1 MFDPIIAS
9 QEIKDSYIDYITT
22 TFHMADPDYA
32 KEFRR
37 ELTKEGMVAKGPF
50 LDIGGSFE
58 TGRTLHNL
66 MEEGRISPL
75 FENLEPI
82 AEKDKELKLDRP
94 LYLHQETALLKASSG
109 ENLVVTTGTGSGK
122 TESFLLPIINH
133 LLHEKAS
140 GTLNP
145 GVRAIVIYPM
155 NALANDQMKRMRA
168 LFRGYPDICYGV
180 YNGNTEHTQSKALA
194 EYRRTFKDPNGNPT
208 DPAPN
213 EIISREVMQKTPPH
227 ILITNYSM
235 LEYMMLRPKDDA
247 VFSGARLKFIVLD
260 EAHIYKGATGMETS
274 LLMRRLRARISEP
287 GSVQYI
293 LTSATLGGPDSNG
306 EILNFAEKLC
316 GVPFQASG
324 IIRSKEKQPAMV
336 ELQDFP
342 PQIFEELYQH
352 PQATGEILCR
362 YQADFAPDG
371 DDAEKLYAFFLH
383 CRLFDGLRK
392 SASDPITVT
401 QLQKTLSA
409 ICPLTS
415 SQVVAFIAVC
425 ARAEKDGASL
435 IKPRYHFLYAPL
447 RVHTLLLMR
456 QNISIYRERWHIE
469 ILKLRLIPQFSKPL
483 YVQIAV
489 EWPLLGKLMEAIFVS
504 VLVTGRMIMPTIF
517 I

>member
-1 MFDPIIAS
+1 
-9 QEIKDSYIDYITT
+9 
-22 TFHMADPDYA
+22 
-32 KEFRR
+32 
-37 ELTKEGMVAKGPF
+37 
-50 LDIGGSFE
+50 
-58 TGRTLHNL
+58 
-66 MEEGRISPL
+66 
-75 FENLEPI
+75 
-82 AEKDKELKLDRP
+82 
-94 LYLHQETALLKASSG
+94 
-109 ENLVVTTGTGSGK
+109 
-122 TESFLLPIINH
+122 
-133 LLHEKAS
+133 
-140 GTLNP
+140 
-145 GVRAIVIYPM
+145 
-155 NALANDQMKRMRA
+155 
-168 LFRGYPDICYGV
+168 
-180 YNGNTEHTQSKALA
+180 
-194 EYRRTFKDPNGNPT
+194 
-208 DPAPN
+208 
-213 EIISREVMQKTPPH
+213 
-227 ILITNYSM
+227 
-235 LEYMMLRPKDDA
+235 
-247 VFSGARLKFIVLD
+247 
-260 EAHIYKGATGMETS
+260 METS

-469 ILKLRLIPQFSKPL
+469 ILKLRLIPQFRSL
-483 YVQIAV
+483 CMYR
-489 EWPLLGKLMEAIFVS
+489 L
-504 VLVTGRMIMPTIF
+504 R
-517 I
+517 